1 MRFRQATTRSK
12 PLASTHPR
20 LEIEVDCEL
29 EWMKGATTFGITTFS
44 ITAFSI
50 TAFSIMT
57 LSIMTLSIMT
67 LSILTFGIMI
77 IKSITQYTQHAG
89 KALLY

>member
-1 MRFRQATTRSK
+1 MRFRQATTQSK

-29 EWMKGATTFGITTFS
+29 EWMKGATTFGITT
-44 ITAFSI
+44 
-50 TAFSIMT
+50 

-67 LSILTFGIMI
+67 LSIITFSIMI